1 MVEAGIERADAFVAV
16 GSGDNSNIVSSV
28 IAKDVFHVPRVI
40 TRIYDPRRA
49 NIYRRFGIPTVAP
62 VRWGVNRILD
72 LLFLER
78 SHARDTFGNGEVEL
92 MEFELPGNLAGKNV
106 RDFEMPGEVQIAA
119 IERFG
124 QAFMPLAGTKFEKG
138 DLLHV
143 VVSRANMQKFEKMFF
158 MA

>member
-1 MVEAGIERADAFVAV
+1 
-16 GSGDNSNIVSSV
+16 
-28 IAKDVFHVPRVI
+28 
-40 TRIYDPRRA
+40 
-49 NIYRRFGIPTVAP
+49 

-92 MEFELPGNLAGKNV
+92 MEFELPGNLAGKSV
-106 RDFEMPGEVQIAA
+106 RNFEMPGEVQIAA

-143 VVSRANMQKFEKMFF
+143 VVSRASMQKFKKIFF
-158 MA
+158 MV